1 MKIDIPVSQPY
12 RVDIAPGLL
21 DDLGRYVS
29 SGTAALVVTE
39 EHVAPLLLE
48 RACRALRAAGVRAVP
63 AILPAGEETKSL
75 AQYAALL
82 HKLAEAGLT
91 RADTVVALGGGDL
104 AGFAAA
110 TWLRGIRLVQV
121 PTTLLAMVDSSVGG
135 KTAID
140 LPEGKNLVGAFH
152 QPAAVVCDP
161 QLLDTLPPAILRDGC
176 AEALKTAVLFD
187 PDLFSHLAARGTDFD
202 RMTVLPRCIA
212 CKRDAVCADEF
223 DRGARQLLNLGH
235 TAGHA
240 IETLSGYR
248 ISHGHAVA
256 IGLAIMARAFCRDA
270 AEIEAALIKLGLPTR
285 TEFSPERLAQ
295 AALADKK
302 RAGER
307 ITLVIPRA
315 IGDCVLREVPV
326 DTLPDIFERGM

>member
-48 RACRALRAAGVRAVP
+48 RACRALRAADVRAVP

-82 HKLAEAGLT
+82 AEAGLT
-91 RADTVVALGGGDL
+91 RADTVVALGGGVIGDL

-248 ISHGHAVA
+248 IAHGHAVA

-285 TEFSPERLAQ
+285 TEFSPEQLAQ

-326 DTLPDIFERGM
+326 DTLADIFERGM

>member
-1 MKIDIPVSQPY
+1 M
-12 RVDIAPGLL
+12 
-21 DDLGRYVS
+21 
-29 SGTAALVVTE
+29 
-39 EHVAPLLLE
+39 
-48 RACRALRAAGVRAVP
+48 
-63 AILPAGEETKSL
+63 
-75 AQYAALL
+75 
-82 HKLAEAGLT
+82 
-91 RADTVVALGGGDL
+91 
-104 AGFAAA
+104 
-110 TWLRGIRLVQV
+110 
-121 PTTLLAMVDSSVGG
+121 
-135 KTAID
+135 
-140 LPEGKNLVGAFH
+140 
-152 QPAAVVCDP
+152 
-161 QLLDTLPPAILRDGC
+161 
-176 AEALKTAVLFD
+176 LFD

-256 IGLAIMARAFCRDA
+256 IGLATMARAFCRDA

-285 TEFSPERLAQ
+285 TEFSPEQLAQ

>member
-1 MKIDIPVSQPY
+1 MPSRDEMLRSELTGETE
-12 RVDIAPGLL
+12 R
-21 DDLGRYVS
+21 DLQ
-29 SGTAALVVTE
+29 T
-39 EHVAPLLLE
+39 
-48 RACRALRAAGVRAVP
+48 LR
-63 AILPAGEETKSL
+63 
-75 AQYAALL
+75 ALL
-82 HKLAEAGLT
+82 HIPENRDAVERRHRCVDFGFTLFYMEGMAGDAKISEFILRASKSPAASGISDPVGWLKEESLEVAQCERESRIKELLT
-91 RADTVVALGGGDL
+91 GILGGMTCVL
-104 AGFAAA
+104 A
-110 TWLRGIRLVQV
+110 
-121 PTTLLAMVDSSVGG
+121 
-135 KTAID
+135 
-140 LPEGKNLVGAFH
+140 
-152 QPAAVVCDP
+152 
-161 QLLDTLPPAILRDGC
+161 DGC

-187 PDLFSHLAARGTDFD
+187 PDLFSHLAAHGTDFD

-248 ISHGHAVA
+248 IAHGHAVA